1 MSKVQKLF
9 ERITFT
15 QINSFRKNKLSVL
28 LIGFGKNYNTQHSL
42 VSMIENWKNTLDK
55 GTFVAAIFLDLS

>member
-28 LIGFGKNYNTQHSL
+28 LIGFGKNCNTQHSL
-42 VSMIENWKNTLDK
+42 VSMTENWKNTLDK